1 LARETA
7 AAAPRYA
14 FATSED
20 AASVTAIDL
29 ATRQAVATLP
39 AGPVAHALTLTQD
52 GGRLYV
58 VNRRGGSL
66 TVIDPRALAVL
77 DTIALPADPM
87 AAAVSPDGRWL
98 AVLGRARLVAW
109 LFDAASGA
117 LRHEVPLSAA
127 PIPPEAPPGPRS
139 THPVWAPDSKSFYA
153 EDNPHASLV
162 RVDAARGAV
171 AATIPLP
178 SLAHMAYVDAA
189 GARVYALCVGGT
201 PAEEEAGEAAPPSVA
216 IVDAAADRLLAD
228 VPIPLA
234 EGESGELHH
243 ATFDASG
250 RYLFVANLGQG
261 RPRGG
266 WSVHVL
272 DTTTHR
278 LVARLEADAG
288 AGHPVLSPDGRR
300 LFVVNHSAPRLS
312 VFDAER
318 LEPLG
323 AVELPGAR
331 GMGHGCFFTADG
343 ATFWAVSNTAGA
355 AYAVDAARLA
365 VVAQVPTGP
374 NCQDIAHHWR
384 DAYA

>member
-1 LARETA
+1 MATEA
-7 AAAPRYA
+7 RYA

-52 GGRLYV
+52 GERLYV

-66 TVIDPRALAVL
+66 TVVDARALAVL
-77 DTIALPADPM
+77 DTIALPTDPM
-87 AAAVSPDGRWL
+87 AAAISPDGRWL

-109 LFDAASGA
+109 VFEAATGA
-117 LRHEVPLSAA
+117 LRHEVPLSEA

-139 THPVWAPDSKSFYA
+139 THPVWAPDSRSFYA
-153 EDNPHASLV
+153 EDNAHASLV
-162 RVDAARGAV
+162 RVDALQGTV

-201 PAEEEAGEAAPPSVA
+201 PAEEQAGEAVPPSVA
-216 IVDAAADRLLAD
+216 IVDAATDRLVVD

-250 RYLFVANLGQG
+250 RHLFVANLGQG

-266 WSVHVL
+266 RSVHVL

-278 LVARLEADAG
+278 LVARLEAGAG
-288 AGHPVLSPDGRR
+288 AGHPVLSPNGRR

-318 LEPLG
+318 LEPV
-323 AVELPGAR
+323 AQVELPGAR
-331 GMGHGCFFTADG
+331 GMGHGCFFTPDG

-374 NCQDIAHHWR
+374 NCQDIAHDWR

>member
-1 LARETA
+1 MVREPG
-7 AAAPRYA
+7 AAPPYA

-20 AASVTAIDL
+20 AGTVTAIDL
-29 ATRQAVATLP
+29 ATRAAVATLP
-39 AGPVAHALTLTQD
+39 AGAVAHALTLTRD
-52 GGRLYV
+52 GSRLYV

-66 TVIDPRALAVL
+66 TVIDPQALSVV
-77 DTIALPADPM
+77 DTIALPTDPM

-109 LFDAASGA
+109 IFEAASGT
-117 LRHEVPLSAA
+117 LRHEVALNDA
-127 PIPPEAPPGPRS
+127 PIPADAPPGPRS
-139 THPVWAPDSKSFYA
+139 THPVWAPDSASFYA
-153 EDNPHASLV
+153 EDNPHAALV
-162 RVDAARGAV
+162 RVDARQGAV
-171 AATIPLP
+171 AARIALP
-178 SLAHMAYVDAA
+178 SLAHMAYVDAD
-189 GARVYALCVGGT
+189 GARVYALCVGADAAEGT
-201 PAEEEAGEAAPPSVA
+201 PAAPPSVVV
-216 IVDAAADRLLAD
+216 IDAASDGILAD
-228 VPIPLA
+228 VLIPLA
-234 EGESGELHH
+234 ADESGELHH

-266 WSVHVL
+266 RSVHVL
-272 DTTTHR
+272 DTTALQ

-318 LEPLG
+318 LEPVG
-323 AVELPGAR
+323 TIELPGAR

-355 AYAVDAARLA
+355 AYAIDTARLA

-374 NCQDIAHHWR
+374 NCQDIAHDWR